1 MKHLIVVI
9 STIISLASCSSKNV
23 VELKPAELLANP
35 PIVREVLINNVL
47 RTEITFSGTVINT
60 GGYKNNQCAIYFAVR
75 DQPQPAIY
83 DPVVGASLSDG
94 TINVSTQYYPVI
106 DAASLNGTFLQ
117 LRPNKLY
124 YCRMICRNPSGI
136 SYSLEVTFTT
146 PNTLK

>member
-1 MKHLIVVI
+1 MRPIILA
-9 STIISLASCSSKNV
+9 IISIICLASCSSKNA

-35 PIVREVLINNVL
+35 PIVREVLVNNVL
-47 RTEITFSGTVINT
+47 RTEITFSGTIINT

-83 DPVVGASLSDG
+83 DPVVGAVLPDG

-117 LRPNKLY
+117 LQPNKLY
-124 YCRMICRNPSGI
+124 YVRMICKNPAGI
-136 SYSLEVTFTT
+136 SYSLGVTFTT
-146 PNTLK
+146 PNSLK

>member
-1 MKHLIVVI
+1 L
-9 STIISLASCSSKNV
+9 
-23 VELKPAELLANP
+23 
-35 PIVREVLINNVL
+35 
-47 RTEITFSGTVINT
+47 F
-60 GGYKNNQCAIYFAVR
+60 
-75 DQPQPAIY
+75 DQLTYYLPAIY
-83 DPVVGASLSDG
+83 DPVVGASLPDG